1 MKVRL
6 AILFALPLL
15 AASPARAERLLF
27 DHRLY
32 PQIGAV
38 LDSGRK
44 EMVIF
49 DDRNPKYVFDRIAIQ
64 GTSAENWTEA
74 LEIIVRTPEKGVKSP
89 SDWVRQIGAATSASC
104 ASQITPLVE
113 DESSLTFMR
122 QAPACAGAPPETALY
137 RIVAGR
143 KSLFLLGARYKG
155 TMDQTMRDRWLS
167 VLASARVAN

>member
-1 MKVRL
+1 MKVRA
-6 AILFALPLL
+6 AILFVLSML
-15 AASPARAERLLF
+15 ASSPAHAEKLLF
-27 DHRLY
+27 DHQLY

-74 LEIIVRTPEKGVKSP
+74 LEIIVRTPEKSVKSP
-89 SDWVRQIGAATSASC
+89 SDWVHLIGAATTASC
-104 ASQITPLVE
+104 ASQITPIAE
-113 DESSLTFMR
+113 DKTSLTFMR
-122 QAPACAGAPPETALY
+122 QAPACAGAPAETALY

-155 TMDQTMRDRWLS
+155 EMDQAMRERWLS
-167 VLASARVAN
+167 VLASARIEN

>member
-1 MKVRL
+1 MKVRP
-6 AILFALPLL
+6 AILFVLSML
-15 AASPARAERLLF
+15 ASSPAHAERLLF
-27 DHRLY
+27 DHQLY

-44 EMVIF
+44 EMVLF

-74 LEIIVRTPEKGVKSP
+74 LEIIVRTPEKSVKSP
-89 SDWVRQIGAATSASC
+89 QDWVHQIGATAIANC
-104 ASQITPLVE
+104 ASQITPIAE
-113 DESSLTFMR
+113 DAASLTFMR
-122 QAPACAGAPPETALY
+122 QAPACAGAAAETALY

-155 TMDQTMRDRWLS
+155 TMDPAMRERWLS
-167 VLASARVAN
+167 VLASARIAN

>member
-1 MKVRL
+1 MRA
-6 AILFALPLL
+6 AILFILL
-15 AASPARAERLLF
+15 MVGSSPAYAEKLLF
-27 DHRLY
+27 DHHLY
-32 PQIGAV
+32 PEIGAV

-74 LEIIVRTPEKGVKSP
+74 LEIIVRTPDKAVKSP
-89 SDWVRQIGAATSASC
+89 SDWLRQIGAATAASC
-104 ASQITPLVE
+104 ASQTTPIAE
-113 DESSLTFMR
+113 DKTSLTFMR
-122 QAPACAGAPPETALY
+122 QTSACAGAPAETALY

-155 TMDQTMRDRWLS
+155 LMDSAMRERWLS
-167 VLASARVAN
+167 VLASARVAK